1 MHYAEQRNVRNCIFF
16 CIHRHKLIKG
26 LEKLVSGNAPV
37 IWQPPPSTSTQ
48 STVLID
54 ILGEDPEFND
64 VSNMMQ
70 STIREHRDQGHAGGV
85 FARYSIVK
93 IQKIRNVKLWERYSH
108 R

>member
-1 MHYAEQRNVRNCIFF
+1 M
-16 CIHRHKLIKG
+16 IKG

-37 IWQPPPSTSTQ
+37 IWQPPPSNPPQ

-85 FARYSIVK
+85 FSRYNIVK

>member
-1 MHYAEQRNVRNCIFF
+1 MKNHLSS
-16 CIHRHKLIKG
+16 RHKLIKG
-26 LEKLVSGNAPV
+26 LEKLVSGNAAV
-37 IWQPPPSTSTQ
+37 IYQPPPSTPTQ

-70 STIREHRDQGHAGGV
+70 STVREHRDQGHAGGV
-85 FARYSIVK
+85 FSRYNIVK